1 MSHLVPCGE
10 CRRHVRCGEGP
21 CPFCG
26 SAVAD
31 APAPPLP
38 DRALSRAALFVF
50 ASSVALGAACKS
62 TSDQGPGT
70 QPVVQT
76 QPDTSQ
82 VALYGAPTP
91 PAEVADASAAQAPPM
106 AIYGAPAPPVE
117 VADAGPPAAPRR
129 GRRRRVAPRGQPHA
143 RTTHPPHAPRHHP
156 GALRRA
162 AAARRR
168 RVGVTPRGSRQAD

>member
-26 SAVAD
+26 AAVAD
-31 APAPPLP
+31 VPAPPLP

-62 TSDQGPGT
+62 TSDQGPGS

-91 PAEVADASAAQAPPM
+91 PAEVADAGAAPPR
-106 AIYGAPAPPVE
+106 PVE
-117 VADAGPPAAPRR
+117 VADAGSPPAVNPTPVRPTRPTRPGTIQVRYGAP
-129 GRRRRVAPRGQPHA
+129 
-143 RTTHPPHAPRHHP
+143 PPPDDAEW
-156 GALRRA
+156 
-162 AAARRR
+162 
-168 RVGVTPRGSRQAD
+168 V

>member
-76 QPDTSQ
+76 RPDTSQ
-82 VALYGAPTP
+82 VALYGAPAP
-91 PAEVADASAAQAPPM
+91 PAEVADAGVAPTPPM
-106 AIYGAPAPPVE
+106 AIYGAPAPPLE
-117 VADAGPPAAPRR
+117 VADAGPPPPSVNPAPVRPTR
-129 GRRRRVAPRGQPHA
+129 PTRPGTIQVRYGAP
-143 RTTHPPHAPRHHP
+143 PPPDDAEW
-156 GALRRA
+156 
-162 AAARRR
+162 
-168 RVGVTPRGSRQAD
+168 V

>member
-26 SAVAD
+26 AAVAD
-31 APAPPLP
+31 VPAPPLP

-62 TSDQGPGT
+62 TSDQGPGS
-70 QPVVQT
+70 QLVVQT

-117 VADAGPPAAPRR
+117 VADAGAAPPRPVEVADAGSPPAVNPTPVRPTRPTRPGTIQVRYGAP
-129 GRRRRVAPRGQPHA
+129 
-143 RTTHPPHAPRHHP
+143 PPPDDAEW
-156 GALRRA
+156 
-162 AAARRR
+162 
-168 RVGVTPRGSRQAD
+168 V